1 MYLNKKNW
9 KCRGQNSLCE
19 GFKEETNDD
28 MSKIIDL
35 NKNVEKHISQSE
47 SIFDEEE
54 ATTYKIPG
62 MVEEYENIEE
72 LHNNIQLLSVE
83 GITSE
88 VPLEDYDHFDGP
100 QNKNSISNLSKL
112 ENGKLFPQKLISGVN
127 RGIHYSC
134 TMCANGIC
142 NMTNVDCV

>member
-1 MYLNKKNW
+1 
-9 KCRGQNSLCE
+9 
-19 GFKEETNDD
+19 

-72 LHNNIQLLSVE
+72 LQEKIKLPLVE
-83 GITSE
+83 GLTSE
-88 VPLEDYDHFDGP
+88 VTLENYDHFDDP
-100 QNKNSISNLSKL
+100 QDKNSISNLSKL
-112 ENGKLFPQKLISGVN
+112 ENISKIN
-127 RGIHYSC
+127 NEESLEIE
-134 TMCANGIC
+134 MDQENI
-142 NMTNVDCV
+142 